1 VIKEKQVKTNFAV
14 EMKSWLVLLLAV
26 LTVCSALVGC
36 KGQEA
41 DGSQTVSAPADF
53 GQIFDLDTFVVNL
66 GDQGGKRYLKT
77 KIALE
82 YGSEALGKE
91 MITRLPQLR
100 DMILLLLSS
109 KTLDQIQDIDGKIA
123 LRNELM
129 SRINQTLQ
137 QGRVKNLYFTEFVI
151 Q

>member
-1 VIKEKQVKTNFAV
+1 VIKERQVKTNFSV
-14 EMKSWLVLLLAV
+14 EFKSVLVLLLAM
-26 LTVCSALVGC
+26 LTVCGPMLGC
-36 KGQEA
+36 KGKEA

-82 YGSEALGKE
+82 YGSDAVGKE

-109 KTLDQIQDIDGKIA
+109 KNLDQIQDIDGKIA
-123 LRNELM
+123 LRNELL
-129 SRINQTLQ
+129 SRINQVLQ

>member
-1 VIKEKQVKTNFAV
+1 MKTIFSA
-14 EMKSWLVLLLAV
+14 KLKTLPALLLAV
-26 LTVCSALVGC
+26 LMVCSAMAGC
-36 KGQEA
+36 KGKEA
-41 DGSQTVSAPADF
+41 DGSQTAAQATDF
-53 GQIFDLDTFVVNL
+53 GQIFDLETFVVNL

-82 YGSEALGKE
+82 FSEEAVGKE
-91 MITRLPQLR
+91 MTTRLPQLR

-123 LRNELM
+123 LRNELV

-137 QGRVKNLYFTEFVI
+137 QGRIQNLYFTEFVI

>member
-1 VIKEKQVKTNFAV
+1 VQSNFSVQVKSLPA
-14 EMKSWLVLLLAV
+14 LLLAL
-26 LTVCSALVGC
+26 LTLCSPMTGC

-41 DGSQTVSAPADF
+41 DGRQAAVTADF

-82 YGSEALGKE
+82 YGSEAVGKE
-91 MITRLPQLR
+91 MTTRLPQLR

-129 SRINQTLQ
+129 ARINQTLQ
-137 QGRVKNLYFTEFVI
+137 QGHIKNLYFTEFVI

>member
-1 VIKEKQVKTNFAV
+1 MQSHFAVQVKSLPA
-14 EMKSWLVLLLAV
+14 LLLA
-26 LTVCSALVGC
+26 LLMLCSPMAGC

-41 DGSQTVSAPADF
+41 DGQQAAVTTDF
-53 GQIFDLDTFVVNL
+53 GQILDLDTFMVNL

-77 KIALE
+77 KIVLE
-82 YGSEALGKE
+82 YGSEAIGKE

-100 DMILLLLSS
+100 DIVLLLLSS
-109 KTLDQIQDIDGKIA
+109 KTLDQIQDMDGKIA

-129 SRINQTLQ
+129 ARINQTLQ
-137 QGRVKNLYFTEFVI
+137 QGHIKNLYFTEFVI

>member
-1 VIKEKQVKTNFAV
+1 LSEGKPVKNHFSVQFISLPA
-14 EMKSWLVLLLAV
+14 LLLA
-26 LTVCSALVGC
+26 LLMLCSSMTGC

-41 DGSQTVSAPADF
+41 DGRQAAATADF

-82 YGSEALGKE
+82 YASEAVGKE
-91 MITRLPQLR
+91 MTTRLPQLR

-129 SRINQTLQ
+129 ARINQTLQ
-137 QGRVKNLYFTEFVI
+137 QGHIKNLYFTEFVI

>member
-1 VIKEKQVKTNFAV
+1 MKTNISV
-14 EMKSWLVLLLAV
+14 DMKPLLVLFLAV
-26 LTVCSALVGC
+26 LTVCGAMTGC

-41 DGSQTVSAPADF
+41 DGSQTASAPADF
-53 GQIFDLDTFVVNL
+53 GQIFDLETFVVNL

-137 QGRVKNLYFTEFVI
+137 QGRIKNLYFTEFVI

>member
-1 VIKEKQVKTNFAV
+1 
-14 EMKSWLVLLLAV
+14 MKNHFSVQFQSLLALLLA
-26 LTVCSALVGC
+26 LLMLCSPMTGC

-41 DGSQTVSAPADF
+41 DGRQAATADF

-82 YGSEALGKE
+82 YGSEAVGRE
-91 MITRLPQLR
+91 MTTRLPQLR

-129 SRINQTLQ
+129 ARINQTLQ
-137 QGRVKNLYFTEFVI
+137 QGHIKNLYFTEFVI